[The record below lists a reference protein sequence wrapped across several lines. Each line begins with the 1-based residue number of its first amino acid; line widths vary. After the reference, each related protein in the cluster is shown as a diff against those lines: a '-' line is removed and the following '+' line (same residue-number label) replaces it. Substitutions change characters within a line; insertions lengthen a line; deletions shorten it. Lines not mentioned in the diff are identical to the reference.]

1 MYTPLR
7 KVKYFSGNCERRT
20 AYELKYGLLIIE
32 PFRSHRKKHDVAH
45 ASFSIYCFG
54 ILKKKK
60 IISAFFTTTCKWNH
74 KVGLKLDKYLTM
86 IVNVLRTSIN
96 LIVRCILN
104 NKRVASHIGNGMFI
118 SRYIRSNKHRYCCLS
133 RELLQRL
140 NSFNGRN
147 LSNYWHDHRQT
158 VCTCTKMSDAS
169 KCYNAY
175 C

>member
-1 MYTPLR
+1 MNGELPTNEIWLAD
-7 KVKYFSGNCERRT
+7 NRT
-20 AYELKYGLLIIE
+20 VQKQ
-32 PFRSHRKKHDVAH
+32 RKKAMMLQTLVFQFIALV
-45 ASFSIYCFG
+45 FW
-54 ILKKKK
+54 KKKK
-60 IISAFFTTTCKWNH
+60 NYYSLLRCGSWIH

-104 NKRVASHIGNGMFI
+104 NQRVASHIGNGLFI
-118 SRYIRSNKHRYCCLS
+118 SRYIRLNKHRYCCPS

-140 NSFNGRN
+140 NSFNGTN
-147 LSNYWHDHRQT
+147 LSNYWRDHRQT

-169 KCYNAY
+169 KCYNVY